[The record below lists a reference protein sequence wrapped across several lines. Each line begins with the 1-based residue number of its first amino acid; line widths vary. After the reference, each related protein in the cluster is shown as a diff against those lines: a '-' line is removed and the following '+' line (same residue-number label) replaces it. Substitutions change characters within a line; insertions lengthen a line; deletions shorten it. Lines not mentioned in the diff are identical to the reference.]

1 MKNCKT
7 FYESQTASHLQE
19 IIQRSPNP
27 TPSDKMLLRLSKK
40 KFLYTYIQIYTEIY
54 RHLLS
59 KYFKNGDLGRQEM
72 VQCKCFL

>member
-7 FYESQTASHLQE
+7 FYESQTASHRQK
-19 IIQRSPNP
+19 IIQPSPNP

-40 KFLYTYIQIYTEIY
+40 KFLYIYIQIYTEIY

-59 KYFKNGDLGRQEM
+59 KYFKNGVLGRQEM